1 MSEELCECRVW
12 PGVHV
17 AVSLTQVRAYISH
30 LVTKCMYIPTVL
42 CGCGAALRRSDT
54 DHGMRC
60 SALDAQV
67 TLRHGILKG
76 ILRCAVHRAG
86 TASAL
91 EPPLCRLPGLSAGS
105 GTAPDG
111 SATRAEAGADGHPWT
126 IRSGVHMLGWSRMAV
141 LFPPSPWSLRDA
153 LACRP

>member
-60 SALDAQV
+60 PALDAQV

-91 EPPLCRLPGLSAGS
+91 ELPLCRLLGLSAAS
-105 GTAPDG
+105 GTTPDG
-111 SATRAEAGADGHPWT
+111 SAIRAEAGAAASSLDHKKRREYARLESNGY
-126 IRSGVHMLGWSRMAV
+126 G
-141 LFPPSPWSLRDA
+141 FPPFSVES
-153 LACRP
+153 